1 MNRTTDASDDDGLIS
16 SIRTFF
22 PLSLSLKTIQREL
35 YRSAARIVDS
45 SSVAPRAPERKVRT
59 REEVFVVDL

>member
-1 MNRTTDASDDDGLIS
+1 LIS